1 MLWISFQK
9 HTKFIISFIFTR
21 CTKCTYL
28 LCLLEIIPII
38 LPQPEIL
45 MQSYSYGIVP
55 IVITQWIPITCFYRN
70 HHCFHKQD
78 IFTEFSSEIPSVKN
92 DLLNNKIYFPSD
104 YNYKIS
110 RGEEKGYHYEYTN
123 VVSWA
128 NQEPP
133 NNGVGINKFMRAKT
147 WRLKNVEFIS
157 LSVLRNSN
165 GLFIENFHTK

>member
-92 DLLNNKIYFPSD
+92 DL
-104 YNYKIS
+104 
-110 RGEEKGYHYEYTN
+110 
-123 VVSWA
+123 
-128 NQEPP
+128 P
-133 NNGVGINKFMRAKT
+133 NNR
-147 WRLKNVEFIS
+147 FIFLQTITIRFRGGRRRVIIMNTQMWS
-157 LSVLRNSN
+157 LEQIKSPQIM
-165 GLFIENFHTK
+165 GLE